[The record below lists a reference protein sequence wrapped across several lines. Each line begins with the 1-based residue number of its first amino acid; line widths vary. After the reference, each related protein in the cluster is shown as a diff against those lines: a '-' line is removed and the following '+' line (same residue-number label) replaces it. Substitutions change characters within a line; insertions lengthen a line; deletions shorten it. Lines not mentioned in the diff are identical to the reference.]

1 MANFHL
7 LLSCHVIGNII
18 TYFATILKN
27 ISSSYRSKVLISASV
42 CLSLFLSFSL
52 FLSLCFRFQVM
63 LCQYDLLLIRTAI
76 IYITK
81 CFLTCPC
88 ILIGFHVDFF
98 VCVFLFCILLLLN
111 VYSSNWNVFGLVRS
125 VSRKHWHQDLIK
137 STATQKM

>member
-1 MANFHL
+1 MSPIGKFSFVIVMPCYWQYNHILCYNFKKYIFV
-7 LLSCHVIGNII
+7 LSIKGFNLC
-18 TYFATILKN
+18 F
-27 ISSSYRSKVLISASV
+27 
-42 CLSLFLSFSL
+42 CLSVFVSFFLSL

-111 VYSSNWNVFGLVRS
+111 VYSSN
-125 VSRKHWHQDLIK
+125 
-137 STATQKM
+137 